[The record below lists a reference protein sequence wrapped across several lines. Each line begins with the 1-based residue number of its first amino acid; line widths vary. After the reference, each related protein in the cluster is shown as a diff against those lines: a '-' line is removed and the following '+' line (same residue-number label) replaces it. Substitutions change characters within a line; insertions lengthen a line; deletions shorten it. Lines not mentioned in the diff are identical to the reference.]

1 MTSSIT
7 NEIINIQNA
16 TAQANSTRERSQEM
30 DQDAFLQLMMLQ
42 LKNQDPTNPMDST
55 EFLAQQA
62 QFTQISEL
70 QKLNQNM
77 TQSTVI
83 SQASSMIGR
92 EVVMQDP
99 NNADS
104 YIQGVVECASFDSKG
119 NVNLVIDGKEYPLD
133 LLMILGNQQQTSG
146 TTPETEP
153 KA

>member
-7 NEIINIQNA
+7 NQIINMQNS
-16 TAQANSTRERSQEM
+16 TAQVNSTRERSQEM
-30 DQDAFLQLMMLQ
+30 DQDAFLQLMMIQ

-119 NVNLVIDGKEYPLD
+119 NVSLVIDGKEYPLD
-133 LLMILGNQQQTSG
+133 LLMILGNQQTTTG